1 MMNLQSLSQ
10 RFGRLGLVAIATAA
24 TLQFAGCASVTL
36 PAASGTAGN
45 VEKLKASGA
54 QAMTVGDFK
63 AAPGKAN
70 DADRGVSVRG
80 SNSLSPAQGSFAL
93 QLRDQLSAELKAAG
107 LDAPGA
113 KVAISATVT
122 DNQLEAGLSKGM
134 GRLAARFQVKRDGQ
148 MAFDKELVSSSEWET
163 SFVAAVAV
171 PDAFNRYGALYQ
183 NLVGKLIDDP
193 EFRAAV
199 KR

>member
-1 MMNLQSLSQ
+1 MNIKSLTQ
-10 RFGRLGLVAIATAA
+10 RFGRSAFIVIATAA
-24 TLQFAGCASVTL
+24 TLQFAGCASVKL
-36 PAASGTAGN
+36 PPASGTAGN

-54 QAMTVGDFK
+54 QAMTTGDFK
-63 AAPGKAN
+63 AAPGKAAS
-70 DADRGVSVRG
+70 ADGGVSVRG

-148 MAFDKELVSSSEWET
+148 MAFDKELVASSEWET

-193 EFRAAV
+193 DFRNAV